1 MVGYVIF
8 LNIITI
14 LPPLV
19 YLKNMYVVAIY

>member
-14 LPPLV
+14 LPSLV